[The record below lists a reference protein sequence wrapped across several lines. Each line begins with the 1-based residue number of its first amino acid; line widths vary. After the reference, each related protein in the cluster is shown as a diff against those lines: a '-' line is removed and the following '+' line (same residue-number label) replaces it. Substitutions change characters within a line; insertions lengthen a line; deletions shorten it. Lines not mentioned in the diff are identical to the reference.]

1 MSIRL
6 VGRSLRVVNRSYQKQ
21 LFGLSKRVAFATL
34 LARSFHAN
42 RIVFNESQEKVSNII
57 KSELEFEQDDSFGLE
72 EYHQNYLK
80 ESGFQL
86 ADVGESILKQL
97 VKETDSEV
105 IRVYFDVAQVTNE
118 QELANQMDPEI
129 DDQDPEELLDLGGIV
144 SVNAVITKKADN
156 SAVGVDLLL
165 SSQTNEFSVNGITY
179 FKDGELAITE
189 TAEAN
194 NLRQLKYSGPPFN
207 NLADELQEAVQ
218 GYLLS
223 RGIDTQLGDFIV
235 ALSTVK
241 ENEAYLS
248 WLSDLKKFFS

>member
-1 MSIRL
+1 M
-6 VGRSLRVVNRSYQKQ
+6 
-21 LFGLSKRVAFATL
+21 
-34 LARSFHAN
+34 
-42 RIVFNESQEKVSNII
+42 
-57 KSELEFEQDDSFGLE
+57 
-72 EYHQNYLK
+72 K